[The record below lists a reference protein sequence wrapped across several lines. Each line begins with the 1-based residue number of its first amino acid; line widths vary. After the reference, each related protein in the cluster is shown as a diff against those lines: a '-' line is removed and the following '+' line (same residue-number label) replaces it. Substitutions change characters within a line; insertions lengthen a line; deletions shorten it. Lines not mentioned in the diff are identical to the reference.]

1 MNNGE
6 KNMEEDE
13 KTKHPLTGK
22 YVITKHCKQTYNYRS
37 RGLLFEISGDRRAIV
52 WTSGTS
58 NIYNEHNEMAVQL
71 YRDEDT
77 GKITQ
82 TNDIHKVIQGI
93 ESEEVFWNAY
103 GVEKCPERLYN
114 GKFGSKGVKVVKFL
128 NVVSLNENYDSKYM
142 KYINKCFLD
151 CLSIYKN
158 TVENKYLWDMKE
170 IKWPTYNPVIKT
182 TIEENEKV
190 IA

>member
-1 MNNGE
+1 
-6 KNMEEDE
+6 MEEDE

-22 YVITKHCKQTYNYRS
+22 YVITKHCKQTYNCLN

-52 WTSGTS
+52 WTTGTTD
-58 NIYNEHNEMAVQL
+58 IYNMHERLLHQL
-71 YRDEDT
+71 SRDEDT

-82 TNDIHKVIQGI
+82 TNHNHKVIQGI

-103 GVEKCPERLYN
+103 GVEKCPEKLYN

-128 NVVSLNENYDSKYM
+128 NVVSLNEDYGSKYM
-142 KYINKCFLD
+142 RYTNRCFLD
-151 CLSIYKN
+151 CLTIYKN
-158 TVENKYLWDMKE
+158 TIENKHLWVMKE
-170 IKWPTYNPVIKT
+170 IKWPAYNPVIKT
-182 TIEENEKV
+182 TIKENERV